1 LITPVQGRREQVVG
15 PPREHVAD
23 VHHEGARDRLGVD
36 PAPGGVADLQA
47 ALVVLGQQ
55 RQAAVVGVRAGPDAG
70 LVDLPPARG
79 GLGG

>member
-23 VHHEGARDRLGVD
+23 VHHEGVD
-36 PAPGGVADLQA
+36 PAAGGVADLQA